1 MANYKKLGKDV
12 LLMMIGSFGSRVISF
27 IFVPFYT
34 AVLTTDEYGIADLIT
49 TTVTLLLPFFTLT
62 IFESMM
68 RFPLSKEHD
77 PQKVWQVGCKVEILG
92 FLIFL
97 IMSPFIFLTVLK
109 DYYIFVVAY
118 YFAISLNQC
127 VSYFVRGTNKVK
139 VFALAGTM
147 QTGFIVTF
155 SLLFLLVFKIGI
167 AGYLLAQI
175 VGSIFATSYMIFAA
189 KIYKYGFHIRGV
201 DKQLQKEMLG
211 YSVPMTPN
219 SVCWWIANASDRYIL
234 TAFVGTAA
242 TGIYS
247 VAYKIPTIIA
257 ALTSIFGNAWKLSA
271 VEDFGSE
278 KSRNFFSDI
287 FSKFTVLMTLSASF
301 LMVIN
306 KPLAK
311 ILFSKDFYQAW
322 QCVPILLM
330 ASVMHAYSE
339 FFGSIYTSAYKTKFL
354 VVSTSIGSV
363 LNIILNFILIPTYHG
378 IGAAIATLIGYSVIW
393 LVRVIHSR
401 KIMKIDYH
409 IVRDVACYVLAGI
422 QVFVACNSF
431 KYEYYISGTIFIV
444 ILILM
449 HGEIKGLVQMIF
461 KKRLREK

>member
-12 LLMMIGSFGSRVISF
+12 LLMTIGSFGSRVISF
-27 IFVPFYT
+27 VFVPFYT
-34 AVLTTDEYGIADLIT
+34 AVLTTAEYGISDLIT

-62 IFESMM
+62 VFESMM
-68 RFPLSKEHD
+68 RFPLDKKND
-77 PQKVWQVGCKVEILG
+77 PQKVWQVGCKVEAIG

-97 IMSPFIFLTVLK
+97 ALSPILFFTVLK

-118 YFAISLNQC
+118 YFAISINRC
-127 VSYFVRGTNKVK
+127 VSYFVRGLNKVK
-139 VFALAGTM
+139 VFAIAGTM
-147 QTGFIVTF
+147 QTAFIVGF

-167 AGYLLAQI
+167 VGYLLAHVI
-175 VGSIFATSYMIFAA
+175 ASILATSYMIVAA
-189 KIYKYGFHIRGV
+189 KIYKYGFNIREV

-211 YSVPMTPN
+211 YSVPMMPN

-247 VAYKIPTIIA
+247 VAYKIPTIIS
-257 ALTSIFGNAWKLSA
+257 ALMSIFGNAWKLSA

-287 FSKFTVLMTLSASF
+287 YSKLTVLMLLAASF

-306 KPLAK
+306 KPLARF
-311 ILFSKDFYQAW
+311 LFSKDFYQAW
-322 QCVPILLM
+322 QCVPMLLM

-354 VVSTSIGSV
+354 VVSTGIGSV
-363 LNIILNFILIPTYHG
+363 VNIILNFILIPTYHG
-378 IGAAIATLIGYSVIW
+378 IGAAIATVIGYAVIW
-393 LVRVIHSR
+393 FTRMIHSR
-401 KIMKIDYH
+401 KIMALDFH
-409 IVRDVACYVLAGI
+409 LVRDVICYVLAGI
-422 QVFVACNSF
+422 QVFIACNSF
-431 KYEYYISGTIFIV
+431 KHEYYISGAIFIA
-444 ILILM
+444 ILIIM
-449 HGEIKGLVQMIF
+449 HGEIKGLAQMIL
-461 KKRLREK
+461 KKRLRKK